1 MNNRYRS
8 YPIRNKTVHANRFE
22 TRHSSSLFE
31 SYNLVTSID
40 DRDQESYSQVVRT
53 RQRTRLHFSSSKVV
67 VTFQW
72 TRTRAERKRHD
83 IPVHVEI
90 DVLENVVFTV
100 LVKQHLVSR
109 SSSSCRS
116 ERAGHSTASSRSP
129 GFCRCA
135 TRVFRSTLLW
145 RQLEAWQVGSAL
157 HAIRRQGGPKVCPIN
172 GPPLPFSAYHHRLFL
187 HDSLSFFL
195 FLLLSSFLS
204 SFLSLCFYLH
214 RSLFISFPL
223 FVSSSFHL
231 SSRLSSI
238 LSQISQPYD
247 FSSCTFQYLWSIA
260 WETDSVPSFGSSP
273 PLHHSSPFLPCPSS
287 SLGSSPCVCR
297 FFHPRRG
304 SFLSEQTSRTYH
316 PQLYVIRRENDRHEL
331 STPPCAATLFHVNEE
346 QFWIY
351 LHIT

>member
-1 MNNRYRS
+1 M
-8 YPIRNKTVHANRFE
+8 
-22 TRHSSSLFE
+22 
-31 SYNLVTSID
+31 
-40 DRDQESYSQVVRT
+40 
-53 RQRTRLHFSSSKVV
+53 
-67 VTFQW
+67 TFQW

-109 SSSSCRS
+109 SSSSCGS

-204 SFLSLCFYLH
+204 SFLSPCFYLH
-214 RSLFISFPL
+214 RSLFISFTL

-231 SSRLSSI
+231 FSRPSSI

-247 FSSCTFQYLWSIA
+247 FSSCTFQYPWSIA
-260 WETDSVPSFGSSP
+260 
-273 PLHHSSPFLPCPSS
+273 
-287 SLGSSPCVCR
+287 
-297 FFHPRRG
+297 
-304 SFLSEQTSRTYH
+304 
-316 PQLYVIRRENDRHEL
+316 
-331 STPPCAATLFHVNEE
+331 
-346 QFWIY
+346 
-351 LHIT
+351 